1 MTDSRPVTL
10 YEYASL
16 RMHPNRERA
25 KRRHANPVHPKPTH
39 HKTRIAIVD
48 KLGNVLAPNA
58 AGRRYPGATLSK
70 RKRLRPALSASEV
83 DTDSRSVSRKR
94 RRLDADGELGSDF
107 VPSDEDVD
115 ADSDED
121 EWMPK
126 TQQARNRAA
135 FYHDQSFLNEPD
147 STTSNGRAL
156 NDLRKSFHP
165 SADLLKYIHWHA
177 SEMWTEDG
185 MLFDD
190 NAEKSKYWMAR
201 NGAAGGKGKRR
212 RRGRDKRSD
221 DESSSDKSP
230 SSSLLDGEDS
240 TSASGSHSN
249 SSSGESD
256 DDDLSDPQPKRK
268 GQRKTKTK
276 AGGKKRVRIRLQKSQ
291 IDKRY
296 RDRRRAM
303 EKPQL
308 AELQVLFRRT
318 IGRRPRAGREGGHG
332 DDNKDEDG
340 EHGSSDSE
348 DGDELDEDEDD
359 AATSERQRKLLHEK
373 LRRNVFRGFDGSA
386 LLCIG
391 KL

>member
-201 NGAAGGKGKRR
+201 NGAAGGR
-212 RRGRDKRSD
+212 
-221 DESSSDKSP
+221 
-230 SSSLLDGEDS
+230 
-240 TSASGSHSN
+240 ASGGGEAGT
-249 SSSGESD
+249 SGPTTSRP
-256 DDDLSDPQPKRK
+256 LISLRPR
-268 GQRKTKTK
+268 RYWMAKTRPPRL
-276 AGGKKRVRIRLQKSQ
+276 ARIRTQA
-291 IDKRY
+291 
-296 RDRRRAM
+296 RASLTTTTY
-303 EKPQL
+303 QTL
-308 AELQVLFRRT
+308 NRSARANA
-318 IGRRPRAGREGGHG
+318 RPRPKLAGR
-332 DDNKDEDG
+332 N
-340 EHGSSDSE
+340 
-348 DGDELDEDEDD
+348 
-359 AATSERQRKLLHEK
+359 AF
-373 LRRNVFRGFDGSA
+373 V
-386 LLCIG
+386 
-391 KL
+391 